1 MPVNTIH
8 PDYEMNKPKWQRI
21 RDVLAGSDEVK
32 SRGQQYLPKPS
43 GHSDDDYSGY
53 VMRTE
58 FYPATQRTVD
68 GLSGAV
74 FRRDPRVVVPDG
86 NEDMLESITTKGTD
100 FSTFA
105 KSVVREVISI
115 GRYGVLVDV
124 RDGENAPFVAGY
136 NAESILN
143 WRVGYIGRSPVL
155 TLVVLQ
161 EMQQI
166 VKPDDPFAHDTV
178 VQYRVL
184 SLRLLDDE
192 VNFGADNG
200 KLVYVQSIYQEQK
213 NESGKDSIVLIN
225 EIVPRKR
232 GEFIDRIPFSFF
244 GAMSL
249 DPIIQKSPILDLV
262 DTNLSHYR
270 TSAELEEGAYFT
282 GLPMYVISGRGLG
295 EEDAGE
301 FSVGSRTALR
311 LEENGNATVLTVSGD
326 DMGLLKD
333 IMAAKEQRMAV
344 LGARLL
350 EDQKA
355 GVEAAATMAMRHR
368 GENSLLS
375 SMSDTVSRG
384 LKGVLVIMLEWSGV
398 ENPEVEVELNRDFT
412 SLQLTG
418 AELVQLTSS
427 YQAGAIGP
435 EVFFKALKDGERI
448 PDGWTVDDW
457 LADIEE
463 GAVAFE
469 RGLTNE
475 GADVI
480 DFEQGSA

>member
-1 MPVNTIH
+1 M
-8 PDYEMNKPKWQRI
+8 
-21 RDVLAGSDEVK
+21 
-32 SRGQQYLPKPS
+32 
-43 GHSDDDYSGY
+43 
-53 VMRTE
+53 
-58 FYPATQRTVD
+58 
-68 GLSGAV
+68 
-74 FRRDPRVVVPDG
+74 
-86 NEDMLESITTKGTD
+86 
-100 FSTFA
+100 
-105 KSVVREVISI
+105 
-115 GRYGVLVDV
+115 
-124 RDGENAPFVAGY
+124 
-136 NAESILN
+136 
-143 WRVGYIGRSPVL
+143 
-155 TLVVLQ
+155 
-161 EMQQI
+161 
-166 VKPDDPFAHDTV
+166 
-178 VQYRVL
+178 
-184 SLRLLDDE
+184 
-192 VNFGADNG
+192 
-200 KLVYVQSIYQEQK
+200 
-213 NESGKDSIVLIN
+213 
-225 EIVPRKR
+225 
-232 GEFIDRIPFSFF
+232 
-244 GAMSL
+244 
-249 DPIIQKSPILDLV
+249 
-262 DTNLSHYR
+262 
-270 TSAELEEGAYFT
+270 
-282 GLPMYVISGRGLG
+282 ISGRGLG